1 MNTITFSISGTAV
14 KAGVCAAA
22 GAVGAFC
29 RPLLPVAAL
38 CTVMTVIDFVSA
50 AALGRRLR
58 RKGLADGR
66 LSSRRFGRTV
76 ATLVKIYLAL
86 LVAAGVRAVITLDSA
101 FDPVRFVGFAV
112 CFWQLMSILENESTC
127 SDARWAKTARRFLAD
142 KTRRHTGLD
151 L

>member
-1 MNTITFSISGTAV
+1 MNGTV
-14 KAGVCAAA
+14 FKVGVCAAA

-38 CTVMTVIDFVSA
+38 CTVMTILDFVSA
-50 AALGRRLR
+50 AALSRRLR
-58 RKGLADGR
+58 RKGLCDGR

-76 ATLVKIYLAL
+76 ATLVKIYVAL
-86 LVAAGVRAVITLDSA
+86 LVAAGVKAVITVDSA

-127 SDARWAKTARRFLAD
+127 SDSRWAAVARRFLAD

-151 L
+151 V